1 VPQLV
6 KGGKYVFGW
15 SKVSESG
22 MIVIPPEAVDEYSFR
37 DGDKV
42 FIMSGSRTS
51 GGFGIYLP
59 ALLKSTSL
67 SSVLPP
73 ELERFQTP
81 RGEII
86 KRSKWALCWTV
97 MEKCGCIVLP
107 LEPLKAYGTVPGAL
121 LLSVR
126 GSYVALSFLVRGP
139 IIEEALQH
147 PELVRL

>member
-15 SKVSESG
+15 SKVGESG
-22 MIVIPPEAVDEYSFR
+22 RIVIPPEAVEEYGFR

-42 FIMSGSRTS
+42 FIMPGSRSS
-51 GGFGIYLP
+51 GGFGISLP
-59 ALLKSTSL
+59 ALLKGTSL
-67 SSVLPP
+67 SSILPP

-86 KRSKWALCWTV
+86 KSGKRTLCWTV
-97 MEKCGCIVLP
+97 VEKGGCIVLP
-107 LEPLKAYGTVPGAL
+107 VETLKAYGTGPGAL

-126 GSYVALSFLVRGP
+126 GSYLALGFLVRGP
-139 IIEEALQH
+139 IVEEALQH